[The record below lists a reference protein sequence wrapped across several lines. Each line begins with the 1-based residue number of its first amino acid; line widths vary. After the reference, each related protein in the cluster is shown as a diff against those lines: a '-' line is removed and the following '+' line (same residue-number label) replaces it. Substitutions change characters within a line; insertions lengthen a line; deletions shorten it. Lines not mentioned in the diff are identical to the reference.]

1 MKAKRRVCALLFS
14 ALMIWQGFMIVN
26 AEGAEGAPVA
36 VADGVEE
43 AGTENATA
51 TPGRGATDG
60 KDTTLQEGDGSGSG
74 LTALK
79 APTSEAPAQQ
89 VSGTPAQTG
98 TGSVTPTE
106 GGDSGSPAT
115 SASSVEAGE
124 ARERATSA
132 SATVAGAGQTQ
143 RQSGR
148 VDDVIQEV
156 DIRVYK
162 NENETDELKANQT
175 INIATRLQLKAKL
188 KVEGRDLHKGDYAE
202 IKLPSALKSNSK
214 NFVITAGEKVVAN
227 GEYNDGDNIIRIT
240 FNENIEKGIN
250 KDGEFSFTMQMNT
263 AEPRKSGKTPLEI
276 EVNGNIV
283 FNRQVIYDPT
293 YEEKPKTFYKDTV
306 GKRDNVIQQIKVDG
320 KVHYLVRYQVTFDAA
335 HYGGHSRYAEK
346 L

>member
-1 MKAKRRVCALLFS
+1 MKAKRRVCAFLFS

-124 ARERATSA
+124 ARESDICKCNGCRSWADTTS
-132 SATVAGAGQTQ
+132 VGARRRRHPGGGY
-143 RQSGR
+143 S
-148 VDDVIQEV
+148 
-156 DIRVYK
+156 
-162 NENETDELKANQT
+162 
-175 INIATRLQLKAKL
+175 RLQ
-188 KVEGRDLHKGDYAE
+188 E
-202 IKLPSALKSNSK
+202 
-214 NFVITAGEKVVAN
+214 
-227 GEYNDGDNIIRIT
+227 
-240 FNENIEKGIN
+240 
-250 KDGEFSFTMQMNT
+250 
-263 AEPRKSGKTPLEI
+263 
-276 EVNGNIV
+276 
-283 FNRQVIYDPT
+283 
-293 YEEKPKTFYKDTV
+293 
-306 GKRDNVIQQIKVDG
+306 
-320 KVHYLVRYQVTFDAA
+320 
-335 HYGGHSRYAEK
+335 
-346 L
+346 